1 MFFLMLRRQPRS
13 TRTDTLFPYTTLF
26 RSAVAEHAPAAIDWV
41 PLPGRAEHVF
51 THFALVITA
60 VHGRIGAAAA
70 ARLDG
75 LWQQPAEAALPTV
88 MKKMLGLL
96 PDRAPKSKKN
106 PRRGRVPPCSGLTRR
121 SPPHR

>member
-1 MFFLMLRRQPRS
+1 MLEVPS
-13 TRTDTLFPYTTLF
+13 TPWGDAPSPA
-26 RSAVAEHAPAAIDWV
+26 SAVAEHAPAAIDWV

-70 ARLDG
+70 ARPDG

-88 MKKMLGLL
+88 LKKMLGLL

-106 PRRGRVPPCSGLTRR
+106 TTPGQHGRASWRER
-121 SPPHR
+121 M